1 MLVHLSV
8 RNVVLIDQLD
18 LELGSGLCVFTG
30 ETGAGK
36 SVLLDAL
43 GLVLGRRADTGLIQ
57 KGSDK
62 AMVTATFAL
71 VPGHP
76 IVPLLEQI
84 GLEATTEVVVRRTI
98 NAEGRSRAFVN
109 DHPVTVSY
117 LSQIGS
123 FLVEIHGQNDR
134 LGLLDQ
140 GVHRD
145 VLDLAG
151 GHHDIC
157 LAVASAYREWMVAN
171 EEVSVSKEIARTTEI
186 RESMLQ
192 ERLSELENVSPEV
205 GEEKKLSEMRSLLK
219 ESVSIAEAIAKVRLL
234 LGDSD
239 TDAIDSRIGAAHR
252 IIDGIAGAAGGHL
265 DGLLQSLDRVS
276 IELQETLDL
285 VEEIGV
291 KLDADPQQLS
301 EVEERLFMLRSMASK
316 HGVSIDELKKITSSN
331 GFFSK

>member
-1 MLVHLSV
+1 
-8 RNVVLIDQLD
+8 
-18 LELGSGLCVFTG
+18 
-30 ETGAGK
+30 
-36 SVLLDAL
+36 
-43 GLVLGRRADTGLIQ
+43 
-57 KGSDK
+57 
-62 AMVTATFAL
+62 
-71 VPGHP
+71 
-76 IVPLLEQI
+76 
-84 GLEATTEVVVRRTI
+84 
-98 NAEGRSRAFVN
+98 
-109 DHPVTVSY
+109 Y

-291 KLDADPQQLS
+291 KLDADP
-301 EVEERLFMLRSMASK
+301 
-316 HGVSIDELKKITSSN
+316 
-331 GFFSK
+331 